1 MIDVMEQHHEQLD
14 EERELVEKDAIT
26 NSFKEFED
34 NYDMYYDKYRDIS
47 NKRGFFGEIKFV
59 ISYGV
64 VWIYVII
71 E

>member
-1 MIDVMEQHHEQLD
+1 MPIFN
-14 EERELVEKDAIT
+14 EEYGGESSLLFLGKHVVE
-26 NSFKEFED
+26 EFED
-34 NYDMYYDKYRDIS
+34 NFDFFYDKYRDIS

>member
-1 MIDVMEQHHEQLD
+1 MPIYSD
-14 EERELVEKDAIT
+14 EYGNESSLLFLGKHTV
-26 NSFKEFED
+26 KEFED
-34 NYDMYYDKYRDIS
+34 NFDMYYDKYRDIS

>member
-1 MIDVMEQHHEQLD
+1 MPIFSD
-14 EERELVEKDAIT
+14 EYGKEISLLFLGKHQVED
-26 NSFKEFED
+26 FENKFD
-34 NYDMYYDKYRDIS
+34 FYYDKYRDIS